1 MAWGFEVR
9 LAIQLG
15 LQELSVKG
23 MIRYENFDRA
33 FKDYMEFFYSL
44 KDRYKDN
51 PAKKLTI
58 KLMLNSLYGKLG

>member
-1 MAWGFEVR
+1 
-9 LAIQLG
+9 
-15 LQELSVKG
+15 